1 MKYFYIVYTAE
12 QDKNRANLFT
22 GERAG
27 TDYAPGR
34 YASVLRIS
42 AQDNILSVLNMSGGI
57 NFASVCT
64 TKREAETIAAD
75 WNNFYKRD
83 GTYLYD

>member
-1 MKYFYIVYTAE
+1 MKYSYVVCAAE
-12 QDKNRANLFT
+12 QDKNGFNIFT
-22 GERAG
+22 GKRAAP
-27 TDYAPGR
+27 DYAPGR
-34 YASVLRIS
+34 YAFVLRTS
-42 AQDNILSVLNMSGGI
+42 AQDNILSLLNMYGGI

-75 WNNFYKRD
+75 WNDSYKRD